1 MAVFSRPGSDVKEHG
16 FSRAVGLLQRRG
28 DLQAKETGR
37 SSLLKIRTH
46 PSAAKAAT
54 IPGRLAA
61 RINPCPFKTMPEAS
75 FSIASLGSCRRFR
88 ILVFFLLILIPA
100 AAQQPVNPNQVSTAI
115 PGLPSAAA
123 PIAIVPVEASTTVTG
138 ALSISAGK
146 AVIATTGSI
155 TSAAKATE
163 VVLPHRGILRV
174 CASTTVNLAADNSVP
189 AGETP
194 GLMMS
199 LDHGAIETSFATGQN
214 ADVVLT
220 PDFRILIGAPG
231 SSDLKVRLGEHGD
244 TCIDNPGAH
253 APYVVVSSV
262 FDGGAYR
269 VQPGQRVMLQHGS
282 LSEVVDN
289 EKEPCGCP
297 PEAKPG
303 TNDFPLAQS
312 AGIGPQA
319 PPITTLPPASASKPA
334 EQTIIDQP
342 LVYQAQPATPDQPV
356 AAPAADTA
364 QQASTPPAAPVKPAP
379 QKKPGFFRSI
389 GQFFRKIF
397 GAE

>member
-1 MAVFSRPGSDVKEHG
+1 MRCASACAALMCFS
-16 FSRAVGLLQRRG
+16 
-28 DLQAKETGR
+28 
-37 SSLLKIRTH
+37 
-46 PSAAKAAT
+46 
-54 IPGRLAA
+54 
-61 RINPCPFKTMPEAS
+61 
-75 FSIASLGSCRRFR
+75 
-88 ILVFFLLILIPA
+88 A
-100 AAQQPVNPNQVSTAI
+100 AAQQPVNPTQLSTAM
-115 PGLPSAAA
+115 PGLASTAS
-123 PIAIVPVEASTTVTG
+123 PIAIVPVDASTSVTG

-163 VVLPHRGILRV
+163 VVLPHRGTLRV
-174 CASTTVNLAADNSVP
+174 CAATTVNLAADNSVP
-189 AGETP
+189 SGETP

-244 TCIDNPGAH
+244 TCVDNPGTH

-269 VQPGQRVMLQHGS
+269 VQPGQRVMFQHGS

-297 PEAKPG
+297 PEPKPG

-319 PPITTLPPASASKPA
+319 PPITAPPAASVSKPA
-334 EQTIIDQP
+334 EQTTVNQP
-342 LVYQAQPATPDQPV
+342 LVYQAQPAAPEQPA
-356 AAPAADTA
+356 AAPTTDATE
-364 QQASTPPAAPVKPAP
+364 QAPAP
-379 QKKPGFFRSI
+379 QPAPAKPSPQKKKGFFHSV